1 MSITL
6 CAKTMVF
13 RYIDRYYAIKPFATL
28 SNDKYFAFRAL
39 TPLVGRQEEHAAC
52 KTLGDEVHCHAMLL
66 SNTPVNTGVITAR
79 HNALQALY

>member
-39 TPLVGRQEEHAAC
+39 TPLVGRQEEHPAG
-52 KTLGDEVHCHAMLL
+52 K
-66 SNTPVNTGVITAR
+66 S
-79 HNALQALY
+79 